1 MQRKLLGFILVG
13 VMALS
18 LCACGVK
25 EESSTETET
34 IAEDVQESS
43 IQEESEPEITQE
55 VGTEEQETQN
65 EENLESEGTDENT
78 GTSPLVGK
86 TYKKDDGT
94 TLEILSSDID
104 GYINAVKLND
114 VVINISNIQLLEGAY
129 GPEENTYYGEFN
141 DGIDRIGI
149 SYFTTDDTKL
159 LIRLEISFAPDGATK
174 EAEVVVTQDGTYYLE

>member
-104 GYINAVKLND
+104 GYINAVKH
-114 VVINISNIQLLEGAY
+114 
-129 GPEENTYYGEFN
+129 
-141 DGIDRIGI
+141 
-149 SYFTTDDTKL
+149 
-159 LIRLEISFAPDGATK
+159 
-174 EAEVVVTQDGTYYLE
+174 